1 MRTISKDFI
10 KTKSRYK
17 QSNKKRPLPCSHGL
31 TRDDL
36 VQKCIDDFKR
46 LLRFKNTLR
55 KNIEYEP
62 SQNDILVSMIK
73 ALARDR
79 ADDARSY
86 ALFKDSDAIKRIL
99 GDPLIEIVESP
110 DELRKETL
118 RVSTS
123 KVPDEL
129 NLVPKEREIY
139 NTKQFV
145 TLSTR
150 A

>member
-1 MRTISKDFI
+1 
-10 KTKSRYK
+10 
-17 QSNKKRPLPCSHGL
+17 
-31 TRDDL
+31 
-36 VQKCIDDFKR
+36 
-46 LLRFKNTLR
+46 
-55 KNIEYEP
+55 
-62 SQNDILVSMIK
+62 MIK